1 MAISQTLTRAGD
13 LINHAGAQANLAYTE
28 RFLAVDV
35 PNPDPKLPDGKWKD
49 GLDTG
54 LGYVKG
60 IGIVA
65 AVASLVVLGILMSVG
80 SRGRSDLA
88 KNAIT
93 HFPYVF
99 GGLLVISGAAQL
111 VQLFI

>member
-1 MAISQTLTRAGD
+1 MAITESLA
-13 LINHAGAQANLAYTE
+13 HVNLAVTE

-35 PNPDPKLPDGKWKD
+35 PNPEPTLPDGKWKE

-65 AVASLVVLGILMSVG
+65 AVASLVVLGILMAVG

-111 VQLFI
+111 VQLFL